1 MTAPPVRVIVPET
14 YFDAIVEALLLQSG
28 AGGVGQEQTH
38 DAEAAPPEDDHKVK
52 IHEKDMCAM
61 PVERQGNTDD
71 GEPPQQPDL
80 LVVDEGDVVW
90 KMGRDNVLA
99 DSSWIDEHY

>member
-1 MTAPPVRVIVPET
+1 VIVPED
-14 YFDAIVEALLLQSG
+14 YFDAIEALLLQSS
-28 AGGVGQEQTH
+28 AGGFGHEQTH
-38 DAEAAPPEDDHKVK
+38 DTEAAAPPDDDHTVN
-52 IHEKDMCAM
+52 IHEKEMCGM
-61 PVERQGNTDD
+61 PEEGQGYTDD